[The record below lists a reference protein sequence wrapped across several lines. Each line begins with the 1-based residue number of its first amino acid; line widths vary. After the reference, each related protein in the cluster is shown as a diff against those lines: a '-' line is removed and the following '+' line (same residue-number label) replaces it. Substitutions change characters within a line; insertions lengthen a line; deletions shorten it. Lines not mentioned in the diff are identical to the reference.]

1 MVLKKKKPQKVCPT
15 FLFHGINQL
24 KNLDKEKFVK
34 LQTFESL
41 EILIQDASRLREEML
56 NFAFSKKQD
65 CLIID
70 TQIR

>member
-1 MVLKKKKPQKVCPT
+1 MVLKEKKAPKSLPY
-15 FLFHGINQL
+15 FLFHINQL

>member
-1 MVLKKKKPQKVCPT
+1 MVLKEKKKFVLL
-15 FLFHGINQL
+15 FLFHRINQL